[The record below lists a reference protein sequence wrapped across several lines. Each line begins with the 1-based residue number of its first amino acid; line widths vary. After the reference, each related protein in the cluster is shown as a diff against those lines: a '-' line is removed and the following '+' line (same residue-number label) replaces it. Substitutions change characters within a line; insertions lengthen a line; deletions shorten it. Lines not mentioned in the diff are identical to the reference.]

1 MSRPPII
8 TDVVVTQAPR
18 ADQALGLFAYLRFR
32 LDDLVLDGITLR
44 RTRDGRLTLAWP
56 ERTDSAGRRH
66 AVVRPAGD
74 AERVALE
81 QAVFDALDL
90 PAELRP

>member
-1 MSRPPII
+1 MTRCPTI
-8 TDVVVTQAPR
+8 TDVVVTPAPR

-74 AERVALE
+74 TERVALE
-81 QAVFDALDL
+81 AAVLAALAL
-90 PAELRP
+90 PAEARP